1 MQCVIY
7 NNYIQILIHQGVIMK
22 FRLGSEYLKNKQQH
36 QKSANFENNV
46 NGLNGLNG
54 LRKPKY
60 SFEIL
65 RHV

>member
-1 MQCVIY
+1 M
-7 NNYIQILIHQGVIMK
+7 HQGVIMK

-46 NGLNGLNG
+46 NGLNGLNS

-60 SFEIL
+60 SFKIL